1 MSSRGVL
8 ISRDSLESESDF
20 HVSNDYPSSPPA
32 RTPKTPISPRSPRS
46 PVWQDARDYFVTK
59 GNNIS
64 VSVTPDQVK
73 TDLLIRFLGIYLHLF
88 EYFELR
94 FDM

>member
-20 HVSNDYPSSPPA
+20 QLSNDYPSSPPA
-32 RTPKTPISPRSPRS
+32 RTPKTPRSPRSPRS

-64 VSVTPDQVK
+64 VSVAREHINTE
-73 TDLLIRFLGIYLHLF
+73 LLIRFLGILSPSI
-88 EYFELR
+88 
-94 FDM
+94 